1 MKKQES
7 PDYREHEGFDLRR
20 SGSSTDCTGLI
31 PALPASEEELEFSNE
46 MYPFLPRAS
55 PNAKNAK

>member
-31 PALPASEEELEFSNE
+31 PALPASEEELEF
-46 MYPFLPRAS
+46 YKKFTA
-55 PNAKNAK
+55 